1 MLAFRA
7 PPQDRKRIA
16 ARDRSVGPHATA
28 SAGSRVVPLSPADRR
43 SPSPPS
49 PPCYLFSDFVLS
61 PSRRLLLRGGREVPL
76 IPRYF
81 DLLVLL
87 VERRTEAVHRREI
100 FDAVWSDVVVSDGA
114 LSQAVRTLR
123 RALGDDPRE
132 PLFIRTVS
140 RHGYRFVFPD
150 VSAQPEVEALAAPA
164 RSLDTAGP
172 VAPSMPDG
180 DSFDVLV
187 ERLLA
192 KGPLDGEER
201 REAAET
207 LHVLST
213 GEALVRIGRRPGHAR
228 ARALLR
234 DTRWEVTGAGP
245 VPLLGLPDL
254 PKAVAFLLWLRLR
267 RTVRVAGRRWLGAT
281 AGGALT
287 GLLAATLGGL
297 LLYFGPGSQAAASVP
312 VVLGMI
318 GLAVGGLGAAGVGA
332 GLAAAE
338 VLVRSF
344 RGSALVL
351 FGAAGG
357 GAVGAGAHLLALW
370 TIQGLFGRDLSPVVG
385 GFEGLVLGGGVGLG
399 YALTTPR
406 AGGGMA
412 APRGPERT
420 LAVLVTGLCCA
431 AAAVALATTGSYL
444 GAMSLDFM
452 AHAFPGS
459 QVGLAPLSRLLGE
472 EGPGLV
478 TRVVISGGEGFF
490 FGAGLVLGLTH
501 RPRSAFS

>member
-1 MLAFRA
+1 M
-7 PPQDRKRIA
+7 
-16 ARDRSVGPHATA
+16 
-28 SAGSRVVPLSPADRR
+28 
-43 SPSPPS
+43 
-49 PPCYLFSDFVLS
+49 
-61 PSRRLLLRGGREVPL
+61 
-76 IPRYF
+76 
-81 DLLVLL
+81 
-87 VERRTEAVHRREI
+87 HRREI

-132 PLFIRTVS
+132 PVFIRTVS

-150 VSAQPEVEALAAPA
+150 VTTQPDDGPMPAPVGSLEAAASSTPQA
-164 RSLDTAGP
+164 DP
-172 VAPSMPDG
+172 
-180 DSFDVLV
+180 FDVIL
-187 ERLLA
+187 ERVLA
-192 KGPLDGEER
+192 RGPLDTEER
-201 REAAET
+201 REAAES
-207 LHVLST
+207 LHVLGT
-213 GEALVRIGRRPGHAR
+213 REVVVRLDRRPGHAR

-245 VPLLGLPDL
+245 VPLVGQPDL
-254 PKAVAFLLWLRLR
+254 AKTVAFLLWLRLR
-267 RTVRVAGRRWLGAT
+267 RAVRVAGGRWMGAT

-297 LLYFGPGSQAAASVP
+297 LLCLGPGSQASPSVP

-318 GLAVGGLGAAGVGA
+318 GLTVGGLGAAGVGA

-338 VLVRSF
+338 VLFRSR
-344 RGSALVL
+344 RGAALVL

-357 GAVGAGAHLLALW
+357 SAVGAGAHLLAFW
-370 TIQGLFGRDLSPVVG
+370 TIQGLFGRDLSPVAG
-385 GFEGLVLGGGVGLG
+385 GFEGLVLGGAAGLG

-406 AGGGMA
+406 AEGGMA
-412 APRGPERT
+412 APRGRERW

-431 AAAVALATTGSYL
+431 AAAVALATSGSYL

-472 EGPGLV
+472 DAPGLV
-478 TRVVISGGEGFF
+478 TRVAISGGEGLL
-490 FGAGLVLGLTH
+490 FGAGLVLGLTR
-501 RPRSAFS
+501 RPRSTFS